1 MAPEA
6 SIIILTK
13 NGSRYLREVLDA
25 VLGHSSRYPFEVVL
39 IDSGSSDGSWEIAQS
54 FPLHCHQIAPE
65 EFNHGETRNLGA
77 RLADSA
83 ASYLVYLTQDATPL
97 EGWLDHLLQPLKE
110 DKEVAGAF
118 SRHVPRAGCA
128 PSMQRLMSREWLQ
141 TGTPERVVK
150 RITDLAEYEQDQA
163 YYAYFSNTSSAIRRS
178 VWRQFPFARVD
189 FAEDSQWAD
198 RVLRAGYSLVYE
210 PASSVLHSH
219 NYSLWQQFAQN
230 VDHARAMKA
239 LHDPPAYRQA
249 RPARFVR
256 RIAGQVREDW
266 RYIGTMNAGW
276 PRKLYWCVH
285 APLWQFATEFGGLL
299 GARADSLPPGLL
311 RRMSRQS
318 HVRGEEATA
327 TSRTARKKPG
337 RS

>member
-6 SIIILTK
+6 AIIILTK

-25 VLGHSSRYPFEVVL
+25 VFGLGSRYRFEVVL
-39 IDSGSSDGSWEIAQS
+39 IDSGSTDGSWEIAQS
-54 FPLHCHQIAPE
+54 FPLHCHQIAPD

-77 RLADSA
+77 RLADPA

-97 EGWLDHLLQPLKE
+97 EGWLDHLLQSLEE
-110 DKEVAGAF
+110 DKQVAGVF
-118 SRHVPRAGCA
+118 SRHVSRPGCA
-128 PSMQRLMSREWLQ
+128 PSMQRLMSSEWLQ
-141 TGTPERVVK
+141 TGTPDRVVK

-163 YYAYFSNTSSAIRRS
+163 HYAYFSNTSSAIRRS
-178 VWRQFPFARVD
+178 VWEQFPFARVD

-210 PASSVLHSH
+210 PASRVLHSH

-249 RPARFVR
+249 RPGRFMR
-256 RIAGQVREDW
+256 RIAAQVLKDW
-266 RYIGTMNAGW
+266 RYIGTLRAS
-276 PRKLYWCVH
+276 PARKLYWLLH
-285 APLWQFATEFGGLL
+285 APLWQMATEVGSLVGGH
-299 GARADSLPPGLL
+299 ADALPAWLVQ
-311 RRMSRQS
+311 RMSRQRR
-318 HVRGEEATA
+318 VQDT
-327 TSRTARKKPG
+327 
-337 RS
+337 